1 MAELLVGLEITK
13 STLFLEAM
21 ILLTSHLG
29 NELVDGLPGVL
40 GVPINVK
47 DASVDVEELLVQFN
61 QTVERVGAIGNFW
74 RWRQP
79 AILVDSCFWHF

>member
-29 NELVDGLPGVL
+29 DELVDSLPGVL
-40 GVPINVK
+40 GVALNVK
-47 DASVDVEELLVQFN
+47 EASVDVGELLLQFN
-61 QTVERVGAIGNFW
+61 QTVGRVGAIGIFW